1 MKTELFK
8 TGYAGRATLWISV
21 FTVLSFVFWASWAE
35 IDQITRASGQVIAS
49 LRNQVIQA
57 PEGGVIEELL
67 VREGAVVKRDEILVR
82 FDKTKVEASYLESAS
97 KVAALRTAIARLNA
111 EVLGSD
117 PVFPSEINGYPEF
130 RSNQEALFRRRKQ
143 ALTAELESLRQS
155 LNLAK
160 QELDLNTPLLETG
173 DVSRSEIIRLQ
184 RQVNDIDAQIINRN
198 NKFLQDAQAELAKT
212 QEDLS
217 GAMQTLAQRRE
228 QVGYTVIRAPMDG
241 IVRNVRLTTR
251 GGVAK
256 PGEEIMQIVPADDE
270 LIIEAKV
277 RPADIGF
284 IKPGLKAS
292 IKLDAYD
299 YTIYGTLN
307 GEVRYISADA
317 MNEDVKSGEQ
327 PYFRVQIKT
336 SISGLASKKQE
347 KIDIQ
352 PGMTAVV
359 EIKTGAQTVWRYL
372 TKPITK
378 TMSESLSER

>member
-21 FTVLSFVFWASWAE
+21 LTVLIFIFWASWAE

-57 PEGGVIEELL
+57 PDGGVIEELL

-117 PVFPSEINGYPEF
+117 PVFPAEINGYPEF

-160 QELDLNTPLLETG
+160 QELDLNKPLLETG

-184 RQVNDIDAQIINRN
+184 RQVNEIDAQIINRS

-228 QVGYTVIRAPMDG
+228 LVGYTVIRAPMDG
-241 IVRNVRLTTR
+241 IVRNVRITTR

-284 IKPGLKAS
+284 IKPGLNAS

-336 SISGLASKKQE
+336 SISGLASKKRE
-347 KIDIQ
+347 KTEIQ

>member
-1 MKTELFK
+1 
-8 TGYAGRATLWISV
+8 
-21 FTVLSFVFWASWAE
+21 
-35 IDQITRASGQVIAS
+35 
-49 LRNQVIQA
+49 
-57 PEGGVIEELL
+57 
-67 VREGAVVKRDEILVR
+67 
-82 FDKTKVEASYLESAS
+82 
-97 KVAALRTAIARLNA
+97 VAALRTAIARLNA

-160 QELDLNTPLLETG
+160 QELDLNKPLLETG